1 MYDKICDI
9 ENCRKAI
16 LNASRTK
23 RKKCRKYIDN
33 LEYYAQALSNLLR
46 NREYT
51 PSPYGK
57 FTLKQ
62 DGLSHKERV
71 ISTTQFFPDQC
82 VYWAL
87 LQVTGG
93 ILRRGTYAYSCA
105 GIKGK
110 GTLFASRRIRKWFQ
124 DDSKHTKYCL
134 KMDIKQFYPSMDN
147 GILKSLIRRLIKDKD
162 VLNLYDSIIDLEQG
176 IPIGTVLSPYFADV
190 MLQSLDYLIKQ
201 KLRDF
206 CKYYI
211 RYADDMCVFSNNKKN
226 LKKVLDAVKQHLSEI
241 GLELKGN
248 YQIFL
253 VERIEKQGKNK
264 GKRRGRRVDFC
275 GYAVSHVN
283 TRVRKRIA
291 IRIMRTCRKIADG
304 RYTYKLCARLMSYMG
319 WLKHSSSQSF
329 KERYIYHKINIKRVK
344 EVISNETKMRNLKN
358 VPRTV

>member
-147 GILKSLIRRLIKDKD
+147 GI
-162 VLNLYDSIIDLEQG
+162 
-176 IPIGTVLSPYFADV
+176 
-190 MLQSLDYLIKQ
+190 
-201 KLRDF
+201 
-206 CKYYI
+206 
-211 RYADDMCVFSNNKKN
+211 
-226 LKKVLDAVKQHLSEI
+226 
-241 GLELKGN
+241 
-248 YQIFL
+248 
-253 VERIEKQGKNK
+253 
-264 GKRRGRRVDFC
+264 
-275 GYAVSHVN
+275 
-283 TRVRKRIA
+283 
-291 IRIMRTCRKIADG
+291 
-304 RYTYKLCARLMSYMG
+304 
-319 WLKHSSSQSF
+319 
-329 KERYIYHKINIKRVK
+329 
-344 EVISNETKMRNLKN
+344 
-358 VPRTV
+358 